1 MNVVTRIAAPF
12 AIAFFA
18 IGAQAQEVA
27 PGDLGIQ
34 GTSAG
39 SRGATVSVAPSGD
52 RSGAVAS
59 GDLNLQPVGANPGV
73 VSDQS
78 YSRHLDGATI
88 VGA

>member
-12 AIAFFA
+12 AIAFFV

-34 GTSAG
+34 STSAG

-52 RSGAVAS
+52 RSGAIAR
-59 GDLNLQPVGANPGV
+59 GDLNLQPVGASVGA
-73 VSDQS
+73 VSEKS
-78 YSRHLDGATI
+78 YTRHLDGATI